1 MSKRYSCTMVGCPR
15 SFTSRKALQR
25 HLDEHR
31 CLRRDVLLTALLTR
45 SNLLPGPAIDL
56 CVKFVGQ
63 ESALKILKIRQED
76 LDVRSVAA
84 APLIPATSYPIT
96 KIMRVSILRATLSWE
111 FSRCVEAK
119 RTLER
124 LISRLVTAFNGRGH
138 LANLAQRQAAC
149 DEMIELMFTLMG
161 RWNHRGLH

>member
-1 MSKRYSCTMVGCPR
+1 MSKRYSCTVVGCPR
-15 SFTSRKALQR
+15 SFASCNAFQR

-31 CLRRDVLLTALLTR
+31 TLRRDVLLAALLTR
-45 SNLLPGPAIDL
+45 SKLLPGPAIDL
-56 CVKFVGQ
+56 CAQFVGQ
-63 ESALKILKIRQED
+63 ESALKILKIRHED
-76 LDVRSVAA
+76 LDKRSLAA
-84 APLIPATSYPIT
+84 APLIPAMSYPVT
-96 KIMRVSILRATLSWE
+96 KIMRVSIVRATLSWE
-111 FSRCVEAK
+111 FLQCVEAK

-138 LANLAQRQAAC
+138 LAHAAQRQAAC